1 MFYLIIGMPLAFIFY
16 AFLKIFI
23 NSKSYNDNMDD
34 ESMAKELGSRIPNLS
49 DKILNILQ
57 LSKTDFKNPLKKE
70 LVNYAVEEINSDIN
84 NYSLKSTISRIS
96 IKQWTSFILIN
107 IMAIISI
114 ISMNSALT
122 RIIQFDKKT
131 PNPFKII
138 TIGNLQDRV
147 IAGED
152 FVVEFKIEGEKPDN
166 ITLYWTQN
174 NRKDSTKILMNES
187 GKIDYTFKD
196 IRGKTKYWAVSRSNF
211 FFSNWDTVQSKL
223 NTIKVLQRPDISN
236 IEFEINPPE
245 YSNLSPYKL
254 NAIEPQIRVL
264 MNSKIDYKI
273 KSNQKLQ
280 SAIIINDKVD
290 SMILKKNN
298 SYWNTSLII
307 NKNHNQEILL
317 KNSEGIQNQQ
327 KFIYKIKVLEDYNP
341 ELYVISPN
349 DKMFE
354 INNTSQIPLQF
365 KISDDY
371 GLDKSWIEFTI
382 IRPEYMDIDSTIN
395 SISINSY
402 IDTKSYSEAYKWE
415 LSKYN
420 LFPGDEI
427 KFQIVVKDNNPESSG
442 ITKSQFYNAT
452 YPSFEDIFNALE
464 SNEKE
469 IDDLS
474 KETIIQI
481 EELDN
486 VLEEI
491 KLDLLKATDISPENQ
506 QKVEESVEKMN
517 DIFSE
522 IKNMEEAINN
532 LKEQAEKDNIFDQD
546 LTDKFEQFQ
555 NLLNDMMSPELL
567 NAMQK
572 MNDALENMDLKKM
585 LEAVENFDYNL
596 DQFEKQL
603 DRFIEMFELA
613 IAEQKI
619 EELTT
624 TLELMIE
631 QENEIETKLKNDT
644 STKQLSSMQKRQNE
658 KFQNL
663 QNIMEDAKEST
674 ENFSEKTSD
683 AINDL
688 MNSKLNQATKESL
701 KAAQK
706 SLSTSDQNAMNH
718 ISESKQ
724 NLTEMYIEAK
734 NIQELF
740 KQDTTNEMIQLFY
753 SVIDNILKLS
763 QNQESLILISKDTR
777 MSSPKMK
784 EHTFD
789 QFIINKQFTNF
800 IDQLMNLSTKTFY
813 ITPDI
818 NNKIGFCKKAIDN
831 SIINLEQR
839 KFSTAKQEQSNVL
852 GSMNEIA
859 ILLLSA
865 MNEMKETGSASGL
878 SSYLEKL
885 EKISQG
891 QSELNMNTMQLG
903 QMGMMQQSEMMKR
916 LEGQQKALQ
925 EKLQEILDDMPGQN
939 QGGLSKAS
947 EDMLDIVKD
956 LKNNRITNET
966 IDKQNQILSRLL
978 DSQKSLKEK
987 DYSSKREGAI
997 GLDLDYSGPL
1007 DIPNNLGQNN
1017 ILFMDAMEDALNEGY
1032 SEEYK
1037 KMFRKYYRNL
1047 LKNENDVK

>member
-1 MFYLIIGMPLAFIFY
+1 MLYLMIGMPLVFIFY

-34 ESMAKELGSRIPNLS
+34 ESLAKELGSRIPNLS
-49 DKILNILQ
+49 DKILNIQQ
-57 LSKTDFKNPLKKE
+57 LSKTHIKDPLKKE
-70 LVNYAVEEINSDIN
+70 LASYAVREINSDIN
-84 NYSLKSTISRIS
+84 NYNLKSTISRIS
-96 IKQWTSFILIN
+96 NKKWTLFIFIN
-107 IMAIISI
+107 IIAIVSI

-122 RIIQFDKKT
+122 RIIKFNKKT
-131 PNPFKII
+131 PNPFKIK
-138 TIGNLQDRV
+138 TIENSQDRV

-152 FVVEFKIEGEKPDN
+152 FLVKFKIEGEKPEN
-166 ITLYWTQN
+166 ITLYWIQN
-174 NRKDSTKILMNES
+174 NRKDSAKILIDES

-196 IRGKTKYWAVSRSNF
+196 IRGTTKYWAVSKSNF

-236 IEFEINPPE
+236 IEFEINPPK
-245 YSNLSPYKL
+245 YSNLRTYKL
-254 NAIEPQIRVL
+254 NSIEPQIKVL
-264 MNSKIDYKI
+264 MNSKINYKI

-280 SAIIINDKVD
+280 SAIIINDKID

-298 SYWNTSLII
+298 SYWYTNLII

-317 KNSEGIQNQQ
+317 KNLEGVQNQQ
-327 KFIYKIKVLEDYNP
+327 KFTYKVKILEDYNP
-341 ELYVISPN
+341 ELYVISPY
-349 DKMFE
+349 DKTFE
-354 INNTSQIPLQF
+354 INNTSQIPIQF

-382 IRPEYMDIDSTIN
+382 IRPEYIDIDSTIN

-402 IDTKSYSEAYKWE
+402 TDTKSYTEIYKWE

-427 KFQIVVKDNNPESSG
+427 KFQIIVKDNNPKGSG
-442 ITKSQFYNAT
+442 ITKSQYFNAI

-474 KETIIQI
+474 KETIAQI
-481 EELDN
+481 EDLDN

-506 QKVEESVEKMN
+506 QKVEESVEKMD

-555 NLLNDMMSPELL
+555 NLLNDMMTPELL
-567 NAMQK
+567 DAMQK
-572 MNDALENMDLKKM
+572 MNEALENMDLEKM

-631 QENEIETKLKNDT
+631 QEHEIETKLKNDS
-644 STKQLSSMQKRQNE
+644 STKQLSSMQKRQIE

-663 QNIMEDAKEST
+663 QNIMEEAKEST

-683 AINDL
+683 AINNL
-688 MNSKLNQATKESL
+688 MNSELNEATKESL

-706 SLSTSDQNAMNH
+706 SLSTSNQNAMNH
-718 ISESKQ
+718 VSESKQ
-724 NLTEMYIEAK
+724 NLTEMYSEAK
-734 NIQELF
+734 NIKELF

-789 QFIINKQFTNF
+789 QFIISKQFTNF

-818 NNKIGFCKKAIDN
+818 NNKIGFCKKAIDS

-839 KFSTAKQEQSNVL
+839 KFSTAKQEQNNVL

-859 ILLLSA
+859 ILLISA

-885 EKISQG
+885 EEISQG

-903 QMGMMQQSEMMKR
+903 QMGMMQQGEMMKR

-966 IDKQNQILSRLL
+966 INKQNQILSRLL

-987 DYSSKREGAI
+987 DYSNKRQGAI
-997 GLDLDYSGPL
+997 GLDSDYSGPL
-1007 DIPNNLGQNN
+1007 DMPNNLGQNN
-1017 ILFMDAMEDALNEGY
+1017 LLFMDAMEDALNQGY

-1047 LKNENDVK
+1047 LNK